1 MSDKNAFQR
10 YPETFSKYFKAHDE
24 IINVYL
30 LIYFFPFMAINLY
43 IYIYNNL
50 ICLFILKC
58 QKRDI

>member
-43 IYIYNNL
+43 IYIY
-50 ICLFILKC
+50 IYIY
-58 QKRDI
+58 IIT